1 MKKKIKS
8 ALISVW
14 DKSGLEEVVK
24 TLDELGVEIY
34 STGGTYNFI
43 TDLGIPV
50 TSVEEVT
57 GQPEILDGR
66 VKTLHPSVF
75 GGILYKRSSKSDKK
89 QISDMGIPSID
100 LVIVDLYPFEQ
111 TVLNMENDGL
121 SDEDAIEKIDIGGV
135 SLIRAAAK
143 NHKDV
148 LVIGHKD
155 QYGLL
160 MNILKSG
167 GKTEFEERREFAI
180 DAFNITSNY
189 DVDVFKY
196 LLGDVSENIDDLIGN
211 ELYES
216 NNSTVSINVTNDDSS
231 TNDFLICWE
240 KFGSR
245 PNRLLIQNTYSTKL
259 FNSALSDFISEK
271 NVYTEVVPD
280 SEELI
285 INDQI
290 FAKLDEGCYVS
301 YVVVDRNMDNSF
313 IDGVLFLYSDGFD
326 GVQKY
331 IDLLNECLIDF
342 EEDSDNKLNTITLSQ
357 NGLEIEP
364 INFHDIDMENI
375 DNYYSSDT
383 FKSTEK
389 VIKKIKKKERGLTIL
404 YGDRGTGK
412 TTIINYVATK
422 LDRIVIFIPNNMIDH
437 TINNPEFRKF
447 LKRYDKPILV
457 IDDCELILNEMYNK
471 SNLTTTNL
479 LQMVDGFLA
488 STVDVN
494 VVLVF
499 NTDDED
505 KIDHNLLE
513 CNNIIDV
520 VEFTSLSAKEAND
533 LSKLVGGKK
542 YKTDVRMIDV
552 INKNSVEEI
561 TNIGF

>member
-50 TSVEEVT
+50 TSVEDVT

-66 VKTLHPSVF
+66 VKTLHPNVF

-160 MNILKSG
+160 INILKSG

-196 LLGDVSENIDDLIGN
+196 LLGDVSENIDDLVGN

-216 NNSTVSINVTNDDSS
+216 NNSNVSINVTNDDSS

-259 FNSALSDFISEK
+259 FNSAISEFISEK

-290 FAKLDEGCYVS
+290 FAKLDDGCYVS

-412 TTIINYVATK
+412 TTMINYVATK
-422 LDRIVIFIPNNMIDH
+422 LDRIVIFIPNNMIEH

-457 IDDCELILNEMYNK
+457 IDDCELILNEIYNK

-488 STVDVN
+488 STVDIN
-494 VVLVF
+494 VLLVF

-520 VEFTSLSAKEAND
+520 VEFTSLSVAEAND

-542 YKTDVRMIDV
+542 YKTDARMIDV
-552 INKNSVEEI
+552 INKKSVEEI

>member
-1 MKKKIKS
+1 MKKKIKA

-24 TLDELGVEIY
+24 TLDELGIEIY

-43 TDLGIPV
+43 KDLGIPV
-50 TSVEEVT
+50 TSVEDVT

-66 VKTLHPSVF
+66 VKTLHPNVF
-75 GGILYKRSSKSDKK
+75 GGILYKRSSKIDKK

-196 LLGDVSENIDDLIGN
+196 LLGDVSENIGDLIGN

-216 NNSTVSINVTNDDSS
+216 NNSNVSINVTNDDSS

-240 KFGSR
+240 KFGAR

-259 FNSALSDFISEK
+259 FNSAISEFISEK
-271 NVYTEVVPD
+271 NVYTEIVPD

-290 FAKLDEGCYVS
+290 FAKLDDGCYVS

-422 LDRIVIFIPNNMIDH
+422 LDRIVIFIPNNMIEH

-457 IDDCELILNEMYNK
+457 IDDCELILNEIYNK

-488 STVDVN
+488 STVDIN
-494 VVLVF
+494 VLLVF

-520 VEFTSLSAKEAND
+520 VEFTSLSVAEAND

-542 YKTDVRMIDV
+542 YKTDARMIDV
-552 INKNSVEEI
+552 INKKSVEVI

>member
-50 TSVEEVT
+50 TSVEDVT

-66 VKTLHPSVF
+66 VKTLHPNVF

-111 TVLNMENDGL
+111 TVLNMQNDGL
-121 SDEDAIEKIDIGGV
+121 SDEDVIEKIDIGGV

-216 NNSTVSINVTNDDSS
+216 NNSSVSINVTNDDSS

-290 FAKLDEGCYVS
+290 FAKLDDGCYVS

-412 TTIINYVATK
+412 TTMINYVATK

-457 IDDCELILNEMYNK
+457 IDDCELILNEIYNK

-520 VEFTSLSAKEAND
+520 VEFTSLSVAEAND

-542 YKTDVRMIDV
+542 YKTDARMIDV

>member
-50 TSVEEVT
+50 TSVEDVT

-66 VKTLHPSVF
+66 VKTLHPNVF

-111 TVLNMENDGL
+111 TVLNMQNDGL
-121 SDEDAIEKIDIGGV
+121 SDEDVIEKIDIGGV

-216 NNSTVSINVTNDDSS
+216 NNSSVSINVTNDDSS

-290 FAKLDEGCYVS
+290 FAKLDDGCYVS
-301 YVVVDRNMDNSF
+301 YVVVDRNIDNSF

-412 TTIINYVATK
+412 TTMINY
-422 LDRIVIFIPNNMIDH
+422 
-437 TINNPEFRKF
+437 
-447 LKRYDKPILV
+447 
-457 IDDCELILNEMYNK
+457 
-471 SNLTTTNL
+471 
-479 LQMVDGFLA
+479 
-488 STVDVN
+488 
-494 VVLVF
+494 
-499 NTDDED
+499 
-505 KIDHNLLE
+505 
-513 CNNIIDV
+513 
-520 VEFTSLSAKEAND
+520 
-533 LSKLVGGKK
+533 
-542 YKTDVRMIDV
+542 
-552 INKNSVEEI
+552 KN
-561 TNIGF
+561 

>member
-50 TSVEEVT
+50 TSVEDVT

-66 VKTLHPSVF
+66 VKTLHPNVF

-111 TVLNMENDGL
+111 TVLNMQNDGL
-121 SDEDAIEKIDIGGV
+121 SDEDVIEKIDIGGV

-216 NNSTVSINVTNDDSS
+216 NNSSVSINVTNDDSS

-245 PNRLLIQNTYSTKL
+245 PNRLLIQNTYSSKL

-290 FAKLDEGCYVS
+290 FAKLDDGCYVS

-412 TTIINYVATK
+412 TTMINYVATK

-457 IDDCELILNEMYNK
+457 IDDCELILNEIYNK

-520 VEFTSLSAKEAND
+520 VEFTSLSVAEAND

-542 YKTDVRMIDV
+542 YKTDARMIDV

>member
-1 MKKKIKS
+1 MKKKIKA

-24 TLDELGVEIY
+24 TLDELGIEIY

-43 TDLGIPV
+43 KDLGIPV
-50 TSVEEVT
+50 TSVEDVT

-66 VKTLHPSVF
+66 VKTLHPNVF
-75 GGILYKRSSKSDKK
+75 GGILYKRSSKIDKK

-196 LLGDVSENIDDLIGN
+196 LLGDVSENIGDLTGN

-216 NNSTVSINVTNDDSS
+216 NNSNVSINVTNDDSS

-240 KFGSR
+240 KFGAR

-259 FNSALSDFISEK
+259 FNSVISDFISEK
-271 NVYTEVVPD
+271 NVYTEIVPD

-290 FAKLDEGCYVS
+290 FAKLDDGCYVS

-389 VIKKIKKKERGLTIL
+389 VIKK
-404 YGDRGTGK
+404 
-412 TTIINYVATK
+412 N
-422 LDRIVIFIPNNMIDH
+422 
-437 TINNPEFRKF
+437 
-447 LKRYDKPILV
+447 
-457 IDDCELILNEMYNK
+457 
-471 SNLTTTNL
+471 
-479 LQMVDGFLA
+479 
-488 STVDVN
+488 
-494 VVLVF
+494 
-499 NTDDED
+499 
-505 KIDHNLLE
+505 
-513 CNNIIDV
+513 
-520 VEFTSLSAKEAND
+520 
-533 LSKLVGGKK
+533 
-542 YKTDVRMIDV
+542 
-552 INKNSVEEI
+552 
-561 TNIGF
+561 